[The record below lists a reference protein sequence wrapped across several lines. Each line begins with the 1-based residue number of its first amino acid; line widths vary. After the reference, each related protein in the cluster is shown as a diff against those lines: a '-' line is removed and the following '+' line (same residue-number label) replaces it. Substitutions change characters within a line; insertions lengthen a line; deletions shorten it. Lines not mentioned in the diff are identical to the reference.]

1 MLMALMTLSLATV
14 IPLGYFLCTVSVL
27 RTEVCPQNLWICDLT
42 GQEEFCRCDQEWWDL
57 EYAGGLPVITRVIA
71 KEIPSFCVLSL
82 TQGVTCKRCSVS
94 LSEWTCVSRSL
105 IVSRVDFYNSLRS
118 SVTILSFFALKHLQ
132 NQAKIYLQTYEIIV
146 GVIVCSAFKFQAV
159 KYHSNSLLPYN
170 SVRIILWVW

>member
-118 SVTILSFFALKHLQ
+118 SVTILSLFCTETFTESGKDLFANLWNHCGGHSVFSLQ
-132 NQAKIYLQTYEIIV
+132 ISGCEISFQLSSSLQ
-146 GVIVCSAFKFQAV
+146 
-159 KYHSNSLLPYN
+159 
-170 SVRIILWVW
+170 